1 MTKAER
7 RNCERVKNLKDPRLE
22 KMAQG
27 LINYS
32 VNLKP
37 GEKILIEVFD
47 YGTPLALAVVK
58 EVYRAGGVPFI
69 QIRNKQLERE
79 IILGANEE
87 HLKQWSGF
95 ELAQMREMDAYIGI
109 RAAEN
114 VNETA
119 DVPGEK
125 QQLFMKNFIKPVL
138 NQRIDHTKWC
148 IMRYPTAS
156 FAQLAN
162 TSTEAFEDFYFD
174 VCTLDYRRME
184 RALEPLRKLMEATE
198 QVRITGK
205 DTDLSFSIR
214 GIAAIPCAGKMNIPD
229 GEIFTAPLKESVNGV
244 ISYNTP
250 AVYQGVTY
258 ERIHFRFTN
267 GRIVE
272 AQSSDSERLNQILD
286 TDEGARYIGEFA
298 LGVNPYIL
306 KPMKDTLFDEK
317 INGSL
322 HFTPGQAYREADNG
336 NKSAVHWD
344 LVLIQR
350 PEYGGG
356 EIYFDGKLV
365 RKDGRFVLKELEG
378 LNPENLI

>member
-1 MTKAER
+1 M
-7 RNCERVKNLKDPRLE
+7 KDPRLE
-22 KMAQG
+22 RMAKG
-27 LINYS
+27 LTNYS
-32 VNLKP
+32 VALKP
-37 GEKILIEVFD
+37 GEKILIEVID
-47 YGTPLALAVVK
+47 SGIPLALAVVK
-58 EVYRAGGVPFI
+58 EVYRAGGYPFV
-69 QIRNKQLERE
+69 QVRNKQLERE
-79 IILGANEE
+79 IMLGADEE
-87 HLKQWSGF
+87 QLRKWSEF
-95 ELAQMREMDAYIGI
+95 ELAQMKEMDAYIGI
-109 RAAEN
+109 RATDN

-119 DVPGEK
+119 DVSGEQ
-125 QQLFMKNFIKPVL
+125 QQLYLKSFIKPVL
-138 NQRIDHTKWC
+138 NQRVNHTKWC

-156 FAQLAN
+156 FAQMAN

-184 RALEPLRKLMEATE
+184 QAMEPLCKLLEATDR
-198 QVRITGK
+198 VRITGK

-214 GIAAIPCAGKMNIPD
+214 GMTSVPCAGKMNIPD
-229 GEIFTAPLKESVNGV
+229 GEVYTAPLKESVNGT

-258 ERIHFRFTN
+258 ERIRFRFEN

-272 AQSSDSERLNQILD
+272 TQCTEAERLNRILD

-298 LGVNPYIL
+298 LGINPYIL

-317 INGSL
+317 ISGSL
-322 HFTPGQAYREADNG
+322 HFTPGNAYQDADNG

-350 PEYGGG
+350 PEFGGG
-356 EIYFDGKLV
+356 EIYFDGKLI
-365 RKDGRFVLKELEG
+365 RKDGRFVLPELEG

>member
-1 MTKAER
+1 VTD
-7 RNCERVKNLKDPRLE
+7 LKDPRLE

-27 LINYS
+27 LIAYS

-37 GEKILIEVFD
+37 GENILIEVID
-47 YGTPLALAVVK
+47 SGIPLALAVVK
-58 EVYRAGGVPFI
+58 EAYRAGGFPFI

-79 IILGANEE
+79 IMLGAREE

-109 RAAEN
+109 RAADN
-114 VNETA
+114 INETA
-119 DVPGEK
+119 DVSGEK
-125 QQLFMKNFIKPVL
+125 QRLFLRSFVKPVL
-138 NQRIDHTKWC
+138 NQRVNHTKWC
-148 IMRYPTAS
+148 IMRYPNAS
-156 FAQLAN
+156 FAQSAN

-184 RALEPLRKLMEATE
+184 QALEPLRRLMEATD
-198 QVRITGK
+198 QVRLTGK
-205 DTDLSFSIR
+205 DTDLSFSIK

-258 ERIHFRFTN
+258 EQIRFRFEN
-267 GRIVE
+267 GRIIE
-272 AQSSDSERLNQILD
+272 ARSSDSERLNQILD

-322 HFTPGQAYREADNG
+322 HFTPGQAYQEADNG

-356 EIYFDGKLV
+356 AIYFDGKLI
-365 RKDGRFVLKELEG
+365 RQDGRFVLKELEG